1 VPPEKGRAR
10 FHDVRIWNIRATGA
24 TAAFEVDAY
33 ADVPLQRFSFAGLDI
48 EAQKGGHIADAR
60 DWTFAETRLRL
71 GAPVEIAPGSTVKGL
86 APDAF
91 VVRAPAPRQDP
102 SKTSF
107 AEQDKN

>member
-1 VPPEKGRAR
+1 
-10 FHDVRIWNIRATGA
+10 
-24 TAAFEVDAY
+24 
-33 ADVPLQRFSFAGLDI
+33 
-48 EAQKGGHIADAR
+48 DAR
-60 DWTFAETRLRL
+60 DWTFARTRLRV

-91 VVRAPAPRQDP
+91 VVRAPATRKDP